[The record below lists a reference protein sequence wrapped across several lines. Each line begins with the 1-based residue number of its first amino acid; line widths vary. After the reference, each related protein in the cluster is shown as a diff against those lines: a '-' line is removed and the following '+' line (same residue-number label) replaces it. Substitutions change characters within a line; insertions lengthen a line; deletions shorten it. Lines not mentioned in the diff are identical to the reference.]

1 MLVDH
6 GRTVADVRHRAGCH
20 GFNGGDVAQ
29 NDQKANIYD
38 DARRNNHGLP
48 ADEQPM
54 GLLRKRMVRPSSGWR
69 HAQLLRKSMRAT
81 IITIGIIVATAAR
94 ADALRDRVR
103 AIQARVDQRTP
114 NCQNEPCKH

>member
-1 MLVDH
+1 
-6 GRTVADVRHRAGCH
+6 
-20 GFNGGDVAQ
+20 
-29 NDQKANIYD
+29 
-38 DARRNNHGLP
+38 
-48 ADEQPM
+48 
-54 GLLRKRMVRPSSGWR
+54 
-69 HAQLLRKSMRAT
+69 MRAT